1 MNRKHSDFISALFFC
16 LIALISVMENS
27 VFAQDQNKEAVSVSE
42 QEKKEKALEHAKK
55 GQKFLRQKYWKDAIS
70 EFEKAI
76 ELQPK
81 NSVLHYLLGVSYME
95 NSEASKGWVELRKAV
110 LLDQNNKRAANDFMK
125 IWNFFDSRG
134 LLNVGTPEVEVLK
147 VLGKPDR
154 QRNQNGE
161 SLLIYGFMWIKF
173 RNARLFALVDVR
185 GLVKDLTRAIST
197 MEFKLGPSWK
207 EGYRMMN
214 ATNAL
219 TEFVTAEETVQ
230 NYRQLFSTQ
239 RLFKLGEQISA
250 KEMMNRMKS
259 NLEKTHQIEEWNVIR
274 EGDSDILFEWRVA
287 KNERAPAQYEITRL
301 IRGKRDMHRLAY
313 VTRKLPLDETTRKT
327 WIQQLEAAKLV
338 VAHPVDS
345 KLTAAQKRSLA
356 EELEKKTREIIVLQ
370 LGLIKKQDVEA
381 LKPYF
386 TKRLRNRITSKMLEQ
401 AARQIES
408 ATPEE
413 LVHSVQVDD
422 TKNQIQARIM
432 MKNGRTLT
440 TLIPVNGKWEADTIW
455 FK

>member
-1 MNRKHSDFISALFFC
+1 MNRKQAVFGSAFFFC
-16 LIALISVMENS
+16 LILFISVTENS
-27 VFAQDQNKEAVSVSE
+27 VFAQDQKKEAVTLSE

-55 GQKFLRQKYWKDAIS
+55 GQQFLKQKYWKDATS

-81 NSVLHYLLGVSYME
+81 SSVLHYLLGVSYLE

-125 IWNFFDSRG
+125 IWNFFDSKG

-147 VLGKPDR
+147 LLGKPDR

-173 RNARLFALVDVR
+173 RNARLFALVDIR
-185 GLVKDLTRAIST
+185 GLAKDLTRAIST

-230 NYRQLFSTQ
+230 NYQQLFSTQ
-239 RLFKLGEQISA
+239 RLFKLGELISA
-250 KEMMNRMKS
+250 EEMMNRMKS
-259 NLEKTHQIEEWNVIR
+259 NVENTHQIEDWNVIR
-274 EGDSDILFEWRVA
+274 QGDNDILFEWRVA

-301 IRGKRDMHRLAY
+301 VRGKRDMHRLAY
-313 VTRKLPLDETTRKT
+313 VTRKLPLSEKTRET

-338 VAHPVDS
+338 VAHQEKH
-345 KLTAAQKRSLA
+345 KLTAAEKKDLA
-356 EELEKKTREIIVLQ
+356 EQLRKKTREIIALQ
-370 LGLIKKQDVEA
+370 LEYIKKQDVEA

-386 TKRLRNRITSKMLEQ
+386 TKRLRNRITAKMLEQ
-401 AARQIES
+401 AARQTES
-408 ATPEE
+408 ATPAE
-413 LVHSVQVDD
+413 LVHAVQVDEAE
-422 TKNQIQARIM
+422 NQIQARIM